1 MSTSNDI
8 YALEELRDHSK
19 RRAWRLAQLS
29 GLAVL
34 AAVTFTVVYLALARQ
49 F

>member
-1 MSTSNDI
+1 MSTINDM
-8 YALEELRDHSK
+8 YAREEQHHHSK
-19 RRAWRLAQLS
+19 RRAWLMARLS

-34 AAVTFTVVYLALARQ
+34 AAATFTVVYLALARQ

>member
-1 MSTSNDI
+1 MSTSNDM
-8 YALEELRDHSK
+8 YAREELRSS
-19 RRAWRLAQLS
+19 RQRAWRLAQLS

-34 AAVTFTVVYLALARQ
+34 AAVTFTVVYFALTRQ

>member
-1 MSTSNDI
+1 MSTYNDL
-8 YALEELRDHSK
+8 YAREERRDE
-19 RRAWRLAQLS
+19 RRRTWLAAQLS

-34 AAVTFTVVYLALARQ
+34 AAVTFTVVCLALTRQ